1 MTRGDYGPERPQEGS
16 EGPRNGTDGR
26 TENNGPRR
34 DTGQQNGNGDR
45 DLTVEFPTQNVVE
58 KDPSTASMLGSGGA
72 SASDVCPEPVVDAR
86 GIDVS
91 LGGVQILE
99 GVNVTVESGT
109 LVGLVGPNGAGK
121 STLLRAMRALLPVDA
136 GEVRV
141 AGVPVHN
148 RPAREVGRTVAT
160 VPQTTSLSFS
170 FTVQQTV
177 EMGRTPHVSRFGTL
191 GPDDRE
197 AIRAAME
204 RTDVTRF
211 ADRSI
216 TEVSGGERQRV
227 LLARALAQETPVLF
241 LDEPTANLDVNHAV
255 RTLEMVDELVEEG
268 KTVVAAIHDLDLAA
282 RYCDELVLL
291 SDGRVQASGSPSGV
305 LTAESLRETFD
316 ATAVVTGQPAADA
329 PGVTAFS
336 PGTCTDLGADRRVH
350 VLGNGR
356 PAALILT
363 RLAATD
369 ATLSLGP
376 VHEGDDAAVLAEDVG
391 AEAVTVPPF
400 TGLSDAT
407 IERVRKL
414 ITGSDCLVR
423 AGDVPRAVED
433 RLQVD
438 TEEPFPPIVDARSLE
453 PDELTCA
460 IEARLDERTAYSTD
474 DEAVDEA
481 TDEIVEP

>member
-1 MTRGDYGPERPQEGS
+1 MSRGEFDPDRRFGNPTDQRNAKQNTG
-16 EGPRNGTDGR
+16 RNGD
-26 TENNGPRR
+26 NSHA
-34 DTGQQNGNGDR
+34 NGNGDR
-45 DLTVEFPTQNVVE
+45 DLPVELSNGETVAD
-58 KDPSTASMLGSGGA
+58 DPAAAAAS
-72 SASDVCPEPVVDAR
+72 EPVVDAR

-91 LGGVQILE
+91 LGGVRILE
-99 GVNVTVESGT
+99 DVDVTVDPGT

-121 STLLRAMRALLPVDA
+121 STLLRAMRALLPIDA
-136 GEVRV
+136 GQVRV
-141 AGVPVHN
+141 AGVPVHD
-148 RPAREVGRTVAT
+148 RPAREVSRTVAT
-160 VPQTTSLSFS
+160 VPQTTTLSFS

-204 RTDVTRF
+204 RTEITQF

-241 LDEPTANLDVNHAV
+241 LDEPTASLDVNHAV
-255 RTLEMVDELVEEG
+255 RTLELVDELVEEG

-291 SDGRVQASGSPSGV
+291 SDGRVQASGPPSEV
-305 LTAESLRETFD
+305 LTAESLEETFD

-336 PGTCTDLGADRRVH
+336 PAACTDLRTDCRVH

-356 PAALILT
+356 PAALVLA

-369 ATLSLGP
+369 ATISLGP

-391 AEAVTVPPF
+391 ADAVTVPPF
-400 TGLSDAT
+400 SGLSDAT
-407 IERVRKL
+407 FDRVR
-414 ITGSDCLVR
+414 GVVSSADCLVR
-423 AGDVPRAVED
+423 AGDVSHAVEN
-433 RLQVD
+433 LL
-438 TEEPFPPIVDARSLE
+438 EESTGQQLPPVVDARSLE
-453 PDELTCA
+453 PDAVACA
-460 IEARLDERTAYSTD
+460 IEARLDARSGESRD
-474 DEAVDEA
+474 DGAVDEA
-481 TDEIVEP
+481 TGETVEP